1 MGTDHCA
8 GHFFTQSRFYT
19 EVPDFLYFFSH
30 CASKTMCEAVVE
42 GMGGG
47 VWDRSAD
54 ARRHPHFE
62 TGVLEAVVA
71 WNAPQ
76 PYHPE
81 ADVFIARSLDH
92 AFPDGWRHAFMHQN
106 ART

>member
-1 MGTDHCA
+1 MQGTSSLSLA
-8 GHFFTQSRFYT
+8 STQKYQTSFTY
-19 EVPDFLYFFSH
+19 SH
-30 CASKTMCEAVVE
+30 IALQKAVDVE
-42 GMGGG
+42 GMGG

-92 AFPDGWRHAFMHQN
+92 AFPDGWRHA
-106 ART
+106 

>member
-1 MGTDHCA
+1 
-8 GHFFTQSRFYT
+8 
-19 EVPDFLYFFSH
+19 
-30 CASKTMCEAVVE
+30 MCEAVVE
-42 GMGGG
+42 GMGG

-106 ART
+106 ARTEQVAAGHGQVLNRLAREKPRLPADLYDVAG